1 VTRTRIALVALAG
14 CYLAGVWLDGVGS
27 TLPSQVLPRV
37 ANYFLQVAA
46 LFPRAATMTVE
57 YRAEGWVCA
66 DRKWEEIDTRPFFP
80 LDPDDKENRFQRV
93 GHFYRQDRP
102 TMNALDEF
110 LVERHLTGQGKDGID
125 PVKALGGIR
134 LVSLRIP
141 LPNPGEAVVRQ
152 HREPLGAI
160 PMNERHLWYHTRRS
174 KIASRCGPGN
184 DGTARAAGEEPPASG
199 GAPASSSSSDT
210 DDKSDERPELPGVPR
225 DPDRG
230 EVLDVP

>member
-1 VTRTRIALVALAG
+1 VSRTRTALIVVAG

-27 TLPSQVLPRV
+27 TLPRKVLPRV

-46 LFPRAATMTVE
+46 LFPKAATMTIE

-93 GHFYRQDRP
+93 GHFYRQKREP
-102 TMNALDEF
+102 MNALDEY
-110 LVERHLTGQGKDGID
+110 LVERHLTGQGRDGID
-125 PVKALGGIR
+125 PLKALGGIR
-134 LVSLRIP
+134 LLSLRIP
-141 LPNPGEAVVRQ
+141 LPNPGDPVARQ
-152 HREPLGAI
+152 HRVPLAEI
-160 PMNERHLWYHTRRS
+160 PMNERHVWYHTRRS

-184 DGTARAAGEEPPASG
+184 DGREPGSTETAPRIDG
-199 GAPASSSSSDT
+199 GAPSASSPPSSDG
-210 DDKSDERPELPGVPR
+210 DEKNELPREP
-225 DPDRG
+225 DPG